1 MERDAFARCHP
12 AVPFVYFAVVIV
24 LAAVVQHPAY
34 LVASLAAG
42 AAYLLVVRGRRGLAV
57 LAGLVPVFVLVAV
70 VNPLFNTRGA
80 HVLFEVFGRPYTL
93 EALCFGMAVS
103 GMLVTMLVWFACYSQ
118 VMTADKLTCLFGNLV
133 PALSLVTV
141 MTLRMVPSLT
151 RKAQQISV
159 ARRCVGRGGAEGAA
173 GVRERLGEGA
183 NVLSGLVDHAL
194 EGSVE
199 TAGSMSARGYGVGR
213 RTTYRPYRL
222 TRRDIV
228 LLTVQV
234 TLVVMILFA
243 GIPQARFTPILA
255 IAPVSWG
262 FAAYCLFLL
271 MPFVLWIEGELRWRI
286 SISNI

>member
-1 MERDAFARCHP
+1 MFFSAAFAKSPIWGYGER
-12 AVPFVYFAVVIV
+12 
-24 LAAVVQHPAY
+24 
-34 LVASLAAG
+34 
-42 AAYLLVVRGRRGLAV
+42 V
-57 LAGLVPVFVLVAV
+57 LAGVYLHPDAG
-70 VNPLFNTRGA
+70 TRAG
-80 HVLFEVFGRPYTL
+80 
-93 EALCFGMAVS
+93 
-103 GMLVTMLVWFACYSQ
+103 
-118 VMTADKLTCLFGNLV
+118 
-133 PALSLVTV
+133 
-141 MTLRMVPSLT
+141 
-151 RKAQQISV
+151 
-159 ARRCVGRGGAEGAA
+159 ARRLHAA
-173 GVRERLGEGA
+173 HPKARQPWDVPIARRSICSRPVSYTHLD
-183 NVLSGLVDHAL
+183 VYKRQL

-271 MPFVLWIEGELRWRI
+271 MPFVLWIEGELRWLSLI
-286 SISNI
+286 HI